1 MKKFDKRKKYFLGID
16 TETTNALETDGKLDL
31 SNSLVYDVGWQI
43 IDRRGNVFLERS
55 YVVAEIFLDIPLM
68 KSAYFAEKIPQY
80 WEDIK
85 TGKRILTS
93 FLKIR
98 RQFLRDRKR
107 FKCQAV
113 FAHNAYFDYNALNT
127 TIRYLTGSKY
137 RYFFPYSCKILD
149 TLKMARDVIGKTKD
163 YTLFCEKN
171 NYLTNHKTPQNRL
184 TAEILW
190 RYLSGDNEFIESHT
204 GLEDVEIESKI
215 FVHCLNAGVKTRR
228 SLFGS
233 NRPSFV

>member
-16 TETTNALETDGKLDL
+16 TETTNALETEGKLDL

-55 YVVAEIFLDIPLM
+55 YVVAEIFLDTPLM

-85 TGKRILTS
+85 AGKRILTS

-127 TIRYLTGSKY
+127 TLRYLTGSKY

-149 TLKMARDVIGKTKD
+149 TLKMARDVIGKSKD

-215 FVHCLNAGVKTRR
+215 FVHCLNAGIKTRR